1 MKNYLLNKPWL
12 LFAPFL
18 AAFLFM
24 IFRLNY
30 TLPIVLMGDE
40 PRYLEYAQNLLNGY
54 FSAKGKV
61 DLWSG
66 PGYPLFLAPFIKI
79 GFDVNGLRLL
89 NAFLQY
95 ISIVYLF
102 KTLKHWVSIKYA
114 LGFAFFW
121 GFYFIAYKEM
131 LYVYTETLTSLLV
144 VLIAYKISN
153 AKKYIDYI
161 FIGLLL
167 GYLAIVK
174 IIFGYVI
181 LFCLGLF
188 AIIYLIKKQQDYLK
202 FSFVFLVAF
211 ISTIPY
217 LFYTYNLTGKAFY
230 WGNSGGMSLYW
241 MSTPIETEYGDWND
255 SSFSAYCNYDTTMPC
270 NAKYFAKS
278 HQADYDSI
286 YKFNGIQRDE
296 AFKQKAFQNIQSH
309 PVKYVK
315 NIFANAGRLFFGIP
329 NSYNF
334 IRFQHLWRII
344 PNTFVFCMFLISI
357 VLGIRKFNKIH
368 SVFYFL
374 LTVLFA
380 YLGLT
385 LLVSAQQ
392 RQLYVVLPIILLWFA
407 WIFERSFQ
415 LRDNL

>member
-1 MKNYLLNKPWL
+1 MKNYLLNNPWL

-18 AAFLFM
+18 VAFLFM
-24 IFRLNY
+24 IYRLNY

-54 FSAKGKV
+54 FSSKGRV

-95 ISIVYLF
+95 ISIVFLF
-102 KTLKHWVSIKYA
+102 KTLKNWVSIKYA
-114 LGFAFFW
+114 FGFTLFW

-144 VLIAYKISN
+144 ILVTFKISN
-153 AKKYIDYI
+153 AKKTIDYI
-161 FIGLLL
+161 FIGFLL
-167 GYLAIVK
+167 GFLALVK
-174 IIFGYVI
+174 LIFGYVI
-181 LFCLGLF
+181 LICCVLF
-188 AIIYLIKKQQDYLK
+188 TFIYLINKSKIYAKYTLI
-202 FSFVFLVAF
+202 F
-211 ISTIPY
+211 IAAIITTLPY
-217 LFYTYNLTGKAFY
+217 LFYTYTLTGKVFY

-255 SSFSAYCNYDTTMPC
+255 STFSAYCNYDTTMPC
-270 NAKYFAKS
+270 NAIYFAKG
-278 HQADYDSI
+278 HQMDYDSI
-286 YKFNGIQRDE
+286 YKLNGVARDD
-296 AFKQKAFQNIQSH
+296 AFKYKAIQNIKNY
-309 PVKYVK
+309 PIKYAK
-315 NIFANAGRLFFGIP
+315 NIFSNLGRLFFGIP

-374 LTVLFA
+374 LTFLFT

-392 RQLYVVLPIILLWFA
+392 RQLYVILPIILLWFA

-415 LRDNL
+415 LRNDS

>member
-1 MKNYLLNKPWL
+1 MKTFLLNKPWL

-18 AAFLFM
+18 VAYLIM
-24 IFRLNY
+24 IYKLNY
-30 TLPIVLMGDE
+30 TIPVVLMGDE
-40 PRYLEYAQNLLNGY
+40 PRYLEFANNLLKGY
-54 FSAKGKV
+54 FTTKD
-61 DLWSG
+61 DLNLWNG

-79 GFDVNGLRLL
+79 GFDVNKLRLL
-89 NAFLQY
+89 NAFLQF

-102 KTLKHWVSIKYA
+102 KTLKNWVCIKYA
-114 LGFAFFW
+114 FGFTLFW

-131 LYVYTETLTSLLV
+131 LYVFTETLTSLLV
-144 VLIAYKISN
+144 VLIAYKITNS
-153 AKKYIDYI
+153 KKKIDYV

-167 GYLAIVK
+167 GFLALVK

-181 LFCLGLF
+181 LFCLCLF
-188 AIIYLIKKQQDYLK
+188 SIIYLLKKNNDYLK
-202 FSFVFLVAF
+202 FAFVFIVAF
-211 ISTIPY
+211 FATLPY
-217 LFYTYNLTGKAFY
+217 LFYTYNLTGRLFY

-255 SSFSAYCNYDTTMPC
+255 ATFSAYCNYDTTMPC
-270 NAKYFAKS
+270 NAKYFAKG

-286 YKFNGIQRDE
+286 YKLKGILRDD
-296 AFKQKAFQNIQSH
+296 AFKEKAIQNIKKY
-309 PVKYVK
+309 PVKYIK

-344 PNTFVFCMFLISI
+344 PNAFVFCMFLLSI
-357 VLGIRKFNKIH
+357 VLGIRKFSKIN
-368 SVFYFL
+368 SVIYFL
-374 LTVLFA
+374 LAILFA

-392 RQLYVVLPIILLWFA
+392 RQLYVVLPIIILWFA
-407 WIFERSFQ
+407 WIFENSFQ
-415 LRDNL
+415 LRKD

>member
-1 MKNYLLNKPWL
+1 MKIFLLNKPWL

-18 AAFLFM
+18 VAYLIM
-24 IFRLNY
+24 IYKLNY
-30 TLPIVLMGDE
+30 TVPVVLMGDE
-40 PRYLEYAQNLLNGY
+40 PRYLEFANNLLKGY
-54 FSAKGKV
+54 FTTKD
-61 DLWSG
+61 DLNLWNG

-79 GFDVNGLRLL
+79 GFDVNKLRLL
-89 NAFLQY
+89 NAFLQFL
-95 ISIVYLF
+95 SIVYLF
-102 KTLKHWVSIKYA
+102 KTLKNWVGIKYA
-114 LGFAFFW
+114 FGFTLFW

-131 LYVYTETLTSLLV
+131 LYVFTETLTSLLV
-144 VLIAYKISN
+144 VLIAYKITNS
-153 AKKYIDYI
+153 KKKIDYV

-167 GYLAIVK
+167 GFLALVK

-188 AIIYLIKKQQDYLK
+188 SIIYLIKKNNDYLK
-202 FSFVFLVAF
+202 FAFVFIVAF
-211 ISTIPY
+211 IATLPY
-217 LFYTYNLTGKAFY
+217 LFYTYNLTGRLFY

-255 SSFSAYCNYDTTMPC
+255 ATFSAYCNYDTTMPC
-270 NAKYFAKS
+270 NDKYFAKW

-286 YKFNGIQRDE
+286 YKFKGILRDD
-296 AFKQKAFQNIQSH
+296 AFKEKAIQNIKTY
-309 PVKYVK
+309 PVKYIK

-344 PNTFVFCMFLISI
+344 PNAFVFCMFLLSI
-357 VLGIRKFNKIH
+357 VLGIRKFNKIN

-374 LTVLFA
+374 LAILFA

-392 RQLYVVLPIILLWFA
+392 RQLYVVLPIIILWFA
-407 WIFERSFQ
+407 WIFENSFQ
-415 LRDNL
+415 LRKD

>member
-1 MKNYLLNKPWL
+1 MKIFLLNKPWL

-18 AAFLFM
+18 VAYLIM
-24 IFRLNY
+24 IYKLNY
-30 TLPIVLMGDE
+30 TIPVVLMGDE
-40 PRYLEYAQNLLNGY
+40 PRYLEFANNLLKGY
-54 FSAKGKV
+54 FTTK
-61 DLWSG
+61 DNLNLWNG

-79 GFDVNGLRLL
+79 GFDVNKLRLL
-89 NAFLQY
+89 NAFLQF

-102 KTLKHWVSIKYA
+102 KTLKNWVSIKYA
-114 LGFAFFW
+114 FGFTLFW

-131 LYVYTETLTSLLV
+131 LYVFTETLTSLLV
-144 VLIAYKISN
+144 VLIAYKITNS
-153 AKKYIDYI
+153 KKIIDYI

-167 GYLAIVK
+167 GFLALVK

-188 AIIYLIKKQQDYLK
+188 AIIFLLKKNIDYLK
-202 FSFVFLVAF
+202 FAFVFMVAF
-211 ISTIPY
+211 IATLPY
-217 LFYTYNLTGKAFY
+217 LFYTYNLTGRSFY

-270 NAKYFAKS
+270 NAKYFAKG

-286 YKFNGIQRDE
+286 YKLNGILRDD
-296 AFKQKAFQNIQSH
+296 AFKEKAIQNIKTY
-309 PVKYVK
+309 PVKYIK

-344 PNTFVFCMFLISI
+344 PNAFVFCIFLFSI
-357 VLGIRKFNKIH
+357 VLGIRKFNKIN

-374 LTVLFA
+374 LAILFA

-392 RQLYVVLPIILLWFA
+392 RQLYVVLPIIILWFA
-407 WIFERSFQ
+407 WISEKSFQ
-415 LRDNL
+415 LRKD

>member
-1 MKNYLLNKPWL
+1 MKIFLLNKPWL

-18 AAFLFM
+18 VAYLIM
-24 IFRLNY
+24 IYKLNY
-30 TLPIVLMGDE
+30 TIPVVLMGDE
-40 PRYLEYAQNLLNGY
+40 PRYLEFANNLLKGY
-54 FSAKGKV
+54 FTTK
-61 DLWSG
+61 DNLNLWNG

-79 GFDVNGLRLL
+79 GFDVNKLRLL
-89 NAFLQY
+89 NAFLQF

-102 KTLKHWVSIKYA
+102 KTLKNWVSIKYA
-114 LGFAFFW
+114 FGFTLFW

-131 LYVYTETLTSLLV
+131 LYVFTETLTSLLV

-153 AKKYIDYI
+153 SKKTIDYI

-167 GYLAIVK
+167 GFLSLVK

-188 AIIYLIKKQQDYLK
+188 AIIYLLKKKKDYLK
-202 FSFVFLVAF
+202 FAFVFMVAF
-211 ISTIPY
+211 ISTLPY
-217 LFYTYNLTGKAFY
+217 LFYTYNLTGRLFY

-255 SSFSAYCNYDTTMPC
+255 ATFSAYCNYDTTMPC
-270 NAKYFAKS
+270 NAKYFAKG

-286 YKFNGIQRDE
+286 YKFNGILRDD
-296 AFKQKAFQNIQSH
+296 AFKEKAIQNIKAY
-309 PVKYVK
+309 PFKYVK

-344 PNTFVFCMFLISI
+344 PNAFVFCMFLLSI
-357 VLGIRKFNKIH
+357 VLGIRKFNKIN

-374 LTVLFA
+374 LAILFA

-392 RQLYVVLPIILLWFA
+392 RQLYVVLPIIILWFA
-407 WIFERSFQ
+407 WIFENSFQ
-415 LRDNL
+415 LRND

>member
-1 MKNYLLNKPWL
+1 MKTFLLNKPWL

-18 AAFLFM
+18 VAYLIM
-24 IFRLNY
+24 IYKLNN
-30 TLPIVLMGDE
+30 TIPVVLMGDE
-40 PRYLEYAQNLLNGY
+40 PRYLEFANNLLKGY
-54 FSAKGKV
+54 FTTKD
-61 DLWSG
+61 DLNLWNG

-79 GFDVNGLRLL
+79 GFDVNKLRLL
-89 NAFLQY
+89 NAFLQF

-102 KTLKHWVSIKYA
+102 KTLKNWVCIKYA
-114 LGFAFFW
+114 FGFTLFW

-131 LYVYTETLTSLLV
+131 LYVFTETLTSLLV
-144 VLIAYKISN
+144 VLIAYKITNS
-153 AKKYIDYI
+153 KKKIDYV

-167 GYLAIVK
+167 GFLALVK

-181 LFCLGLF
+181 LFCLCLF
-188 AIIYLIKKQQDYLK
+188 SIIYLLKKSNDYLK
-202 FSFVFLVAF
+202 FAFVFIVAF
-211 ISTIPY
+211 LATLPY
-217 LFYTYNLTGKAFY
+217 LFYTYNLTGRLFY

-255 SSFSAYCNYDTTMPC
+255 ATFSAYCNYDTTMPC
-270 NAKYFAKS
+270 NAKYFAKG

-286 YKFNGIQRDE
+286 YKLKGILRDD
-296 AFKQKAFQNIQSH
+296 AFKEKAIQNIKKY
-309 PVKYVK
+309 PVKYIK

-344 PNTFVFCMFLISI
+344 PNAFVFCMFLLSI
-357 VLGIRKFNKIH
+357 VLGIRKFNKIN

-374 LTVLFA
+374 LAILFA

-392 RQLYVVLPIILLWFA
+392 RQLYVVLPIIILWFA
-407 WIFERSFQ
+407 WIFENSFQ
-415 LRDNL
+415 LRRD

>member
-1 MKNYLLNKPWL
+1 MKIFLLNKPWL

-18 AAFLFM
+18 VAYLIM
-24 IFRLNY
+24 IYKLNY
-30 TLPIVLMGDE
+30 TIPVVLMGDE
-40 PRYLEYAQNLLNGY
+40 PRYLEFANNLLKGY
-54 FSAKGKV
+54 FTTKD
-61 DLWSG
+61 DLNLWNG

-79 GFDVNGLRLL
+79 GFDVNKLRLL
-89 NAFLQY
+89 NAFLQF

-102 KTLKHWVSIKYA
+102 KTLKNWVCIKYA
-114 LGFAFFW
+114 FGLTLFW

-131 LYVYTETLTSLLV
+131 LYVFTETLTSLLV
-144 VLIAYKISN
+144 VLIAYKITNS
-153 AKKYIDYI
+153 KKKIDYV

-167 GYLAIVK
+167 GFLALVK

-181 LFCLGLF
+181 LFCLCLF
-188 AIIYLIKKQQDYLK
+188 SIIYLLKKSNDYLK
-202 FSFVFLVAF
+202 FAFVFIVAF
-211 ISTIPY
+211 FATLPY
-217 LFYTYNLTGKAFY
+217 LFYTYNLTGRLFY

-255 SSFSAYCNYDTTMPC
+255 ATFSAYCNYDTTMPC
-270 NAKYFAKS
+270 NAKYFAKG

-286 YKFNGIQRDE
+286 YKLKGILRDD
-296 AFKQKAFQNIQSH
+296 AFKEKAIQNIKKY
-309 PVKYVK
+309 PVKYIK

-344 PNTFVFCMFLISI
+344 PNAFVFCMFLLSI
-357 VLGIRKFNKIH
+357 VLGIRKFNKIN

-374 LTVLFA
+374 LAILFA

-392 RQLYVVLPIILLWFA
+392 RQLYVVLPIIILWFA
-407 WIFERSFQ
+407 WIFENSFQ
-415 LRDNL
+415 LRKD

>member
-1 MKNYLLNKPWL
+1 MKIFLLNKPWL

-18 AAFLFM
+18 VAYLIM
-24 IFRLNY
+24 IYKLNY
-30 TLPIVLMGDE
+30 TIPVVLMGDE
-40 PRYLEYAQNLLNGY
+40 PRYLEFANNLLKGY
-54 FSAKGKV
+54 FTTKD
-61 DLWSG
+61 DLNLWNG

-79 GFDVNGLRLL
+79 GFDVNKLRLL
-89 NAFLQY
+89 NAFLQF

-102 KTLKHWVSIKYA
+102 KTLKNWVCIKYA
-114 LGFAFFW
+114 FGFTLFW

-131 LYVYTETLTSLLV
+131 LYVFTETLTSLLV
-144 VLIAYKISN
+144 VLIAYKITNS
-153 AKKYIDYI
+153 KKKIDYV

-167 GYLAIVK
+167 GFLALVK

-181 LFCLGLF
+181 LFCLCLF
-188 AIIYLIKKQQDYLK
+188 SIIYLLKKSNDYLK
-202 FSFVFLVAF
+202 FAFVFIVAF
-211 ISTIPY
+211 FATLPY
-217 LFYTYNLTGKAFY
+217 LFYTYNLTGRLFY

-255 SSFSAYCNYDTTMPC
+255 ATFSAYCNYDTTMPC
-270 NAKYFAKS
+270 NAKYFAKG

-286 YKFNGIQRDE
+286 YKLKGILRDD
-296 AFKQKAFQNIQSH
+296 AFKEKAIQNIKKY
-309 PVKYVK
+309 PVKYIK

-344 PNTFVFCMFLISI
+344 PNAFVFCMFLLSI
-357 VLGIRKFNKIH
+357 VLGIRKFNKIN

-374 LTVLFA
+374 LAILFA

-392 RQLYVVLPIILLWFA
+392 RQLYVVLPIIILWFA
-407 WIFERSFQ
+407 WIFENSFQ
-415 LRDNL
+415 LRRD

>member
-1 MKNYLLNKPWL
+1 MKIFLLNKPWL

-18 AAFLFM
+18 VAYLIM
-24 IFRLNY
+24 IYKLNY
-30 TLPIVLMGDE
+30 TIPVVLMGDE
-40 PRYLEYAQNLLNGY
+40 PRYLEFANNLLKGY
-54 FSAKGKV
+54 FTTKD
-61 DLWSG
+61 DLNLWNG

-79 GFDVNGLRLL
+79 GFDVNKLRLL
-89 NAFLQY
+89 NAFLQF

-102 KTLKHWVSIKYA
+102 KTLKNWVCIKYA
-114 LGFAFFW
+114 FGFTLFW

-131 LYVYTETLTSLLV
+131 LYVFTETLTSLLV
-144 VLIAYKISN
+144 VLIAYKITNS
-153 AKKYIDYI
+153 KKKIDYV

-167 GYLAIVK
+167 GFLALVK

-181 LFCLGLF
+181 LFCLCLF
-188 AIIYLIKKQQDYLK
+188 SIIYLLKKNNDYLK
-202 FSFVFLVAF
+202 FAFVFIVAF
-211 ISTIPY
+211 FATLPY
-217 LFYTYNLTGKAFY
+217 LFYTYNLTGRLFY

-255 SSFSAYCNYDTTMPC
+255 ATFSAYCNYDTTMPC
-270 NAKYFAKS
+270 NAKYFAKG

-286 YKFNGIQRDE
+286 YKLKGILRDD
-296 AFKQKAFQNIQSH
+296 AFKEKAIQNIKKY
-309 PVKYVK
+309 PVKYIK

-344 PNTFVFCMFLISI
+344 PNAFVFCMFLLSI
-357 VLGIRKFNKIH
+357 VLGIRKFSKIN
-368 SVFYFL
+368 SVIYFL
-374 LTVLFA
+374 LAILFA

-392 RQLYVVLPIILLWFA
+392 RQLYVVLPIIILWFA
-407 WIFERSFQ
+407 WIFENSFQ
-415 LRDNL
+415 LRRD